1 MTNLADKTFDEIYN
15 KVMLVL
21 AANEEKLFDQSTLY
35 NKVIDKFDTSVI
47 MVDPQFKYKFFIVI
61 RDLMSKSDDVKV
73 IKENGVYYTI
83 FNPPKNITIE
93 KPVNYDSNWLNEDD
107 FTKYIISNN
116 VTNMN
121 FQDPENGN
129 TVFHHV
135 LGGNDYLLAKELLAK
150 YRNDYLLE
158 NSKGNTPIDCIKDI
172 KIATLVITD
181 LQRQV
186 SYIESKL
193 TYLEQ
198 RNMNDFFDNIS
209 IYKFLHFKLDLLIK
223 RYIDNIF
230 YFLISLLL
238 ILVAILLYQL

>member
-1 MTNLADKTFDEIYN
+1 
-15 KVMLVL
+15 MLVW
-21 AANEEKLFDQSTLY
+21 AANEGKLFDQSTLY

-47 MVDPQFKYKFFIVI
+47 MIDPHFKYKFFIVI
-61 RDLMSKSDDVKV
+61 RDLMSQSDDVKV

-83 FNPPKNITIE
+83 FNPPSNITIVD
-93 KPVNYDSNWLNEDD
+93 PVGYDSSWLNEDD
-107 FTKYIISNN
+107 FTKYIIKND
-116 VTNMN
+116 VTNIN

-129 TVFHHV
+129 TVFHDV
-135 LGGNDYLLAKELLAK
+135 LSGNDYLLAKELLTK

-172 KIATLVITD
+172 KIATIVITD

-193 TYLEQ
+193 AYLEQ
-198 RNMNDFFDNIS
+198 KNNYDFFDNIS
-209 IYKFLHFKLDLLIK
+209 IYKFVHFKIDLLIK

-230 YFLISLLL
+230 YFLISILLVL
-238 ILVAILLYQL
+238 LAIVLYQLLY